1 MDRMCKSL
9 LDAIPDAEYRGRQ
22 ATTKQS
28 TQKGAVM
35 PEQPDLRWSD
45 DEAARIV
52 RETYGAVVPESG
64 SSVAES
70 LYESSELAGLPAPIV
85 AMALGMGTPVR
96 AADLRAGETVLDL
109 GSGGGIDSLLAA
121 KRVGPRGKVYGLDMT
136 PAMIEKA
143 RGYAALADATN
154 VEFIEGRMEAIPLP
168 DASVD
173 VAISNGVINLVT
185 SKGKMFREIFR
196 VLRPGGRLVFADSV
210 VDGCLPKE
218 VLESEAAYAG

>member
-1 MDRMCKSL
+1 MSE
-9 LDAIPDAEYRGRQ
+9 A
-22 ATTKQS
+22 S
-28 TQKGAVM
+28 
-35 PEQPDLRWSD
+35 DLRWSD

-52 RETYGAVVPESG
+52 RETYGAVVPDHG

-70 LYESSELAGLPAPIV
+70 LYESSELAGLPAPVV
-85 AMALGMGTPVR
+85 AMALGLGNPVR
-96 AADLRAGETVLDL
+96 AADLQPGETVLDL
-109 GSGGGIDSLLAA
+109 GSGGGIDTLLAA
-121 KRVGPRGKVYGLDMT
+121 RRVGPRGRVIGLDMT

-143 RGYAALADATN
+143 RGHAVLAGATN
-154 VEFIEGRMEAIPLP
+154 VEFVEGRMEATPLP

-210 VDGCLPKE
+210 IDGCLPKE
-218 VLESEAAYAG
+218 LLDSEAAYAG